1 MKVRYIDNDGEKRN
15 GEFELMELD
24 NGLLKLLFNYHL
36 GQECSESD
44 NYFSALQGIR
54 QALEE
59 EGITILCNGSSTNVY
74 PSGMMLDM
82 GNGEKAYRMR
92 EGFHATL
99 NDIVNIFEF
108 DEKEFVRGTV
118 QDQEEYFNTW
128 RSSKKRRRYSKPKY
142 SIKSINP
149 ESTYI
154 YFWGHQPT
162 KDGSIGKSCLSQWW
176 PCHFEKEGIN
186 YNSSEQWM
194 MAEKARAFLD
204 TEVLSKILKSK
215 TPKEA
220 KDLGRQVNNF
230 SEDVWKLKSYSIV
243 LEGNLLKFDQNPELK
258 EYLLGTGDSIFVEAS
273 PYDKIWGIGMKQ
285 DDEGIDNPRNW
296 KGKNL
301 LGFALM
307 EVRDILKEQDQ
318 PA

>member
-1 MKVRYIDNDGEKRN
+1 MKVSYIDYNNRLYDGAFEQKELSNDSVE
-15 GEFELMELD
+15 
-24 NGLLKLLFNYHL
+24 LLFSYHL
-36 GQECSESD
+36 GEKCIQSD
-44 NYFSALQGIR
+44 NYFSALQRIR

-99 NDIVNIFEF
+99 NDVVNIFEF
-108 DEKEFVRGTV
+108 DEKEFVKGTV

-128 RSSKKRRRYSKPKY
+128 RSSKKRRRYSKPNY
-142 SIKSINP
+142 SIESINP
-149 ESTYI
+149 ESTRI
-154 YFWGHQPT
+154 YFWGHQPN
-162 KDGSIGKSCLSQWW
+162 KDGTIGKSCLSQWW
-176 PCHFEKEGIN
+176 PCQFEKEEIK
-186 YNSSEQWM
+186 YSSAEQWM

-204 TEVLSKILKSK
+204 TETLSEILKSE

-220 KDLGRQVNNF
+220 KDLGRQVTNF
-230 SEDVWKLKSYSIV
+230 SEDVWRLKSYSIV
-243 LEGNLLKFDQNPELK
+243 LEGNLLKFVQNPALRD
-258 EYLLGTGDSIFVEAS
+258 YLISTGESILVEAS

-285 DDEGIDNPRNW
+285 DDDGIEDPKNW
-296 KGKNL
+296 KGQNL

-307 EVRDILKEQDQ
+307 EVRDILKEQTH
-318 PA
+318 PV